1 MIRVSR
7 EREKRKGWTGMGYES
22 DASMADDYEDILDDF
37 DFDDEPISNDI
48 RETDYDGDG
57 I

>member
-22 DASMADDYEDILDDF
+22 DDSMADDYEDILDDF